1 MLFVIGLVV
10 RRWCPTKYLRNQDR
24 TAELFY
30 SRTNTVATTESIVM
44 INLHVVKNLHPSLSS
59 PDLWDYDEDDANSDY
74 ILQLQHQSDRTQ
86 LMSQVSNYSKIS
98 PTS

>member
-24 TAELFY
+24 TTELFY

-44 INLHVVKNLHPSLSS
+44 INLHVVKKNFTPLSS
-59 PDLWDYDEDDANSDY
+59 PDLWDYDEDYANSDY
-74 ILQLQHQSDRTQ
+74 SSYNT
-86 LMSQVSNYSKIS
+86 SQVEHS
-98 PTS
+98 